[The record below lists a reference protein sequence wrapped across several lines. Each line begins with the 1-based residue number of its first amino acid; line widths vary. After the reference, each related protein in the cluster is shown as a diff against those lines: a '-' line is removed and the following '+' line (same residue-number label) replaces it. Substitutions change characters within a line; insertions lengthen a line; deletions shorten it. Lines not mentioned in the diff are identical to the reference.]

1 VAPVSAQ
8 TISSDADQ
16 TCTVGDPA
24 TRINTITITDDA
36 LTPTITGGKGGK
48 ENRIRIPSSFNMTR
62 DTSMAMLTIGGP
74 AVFFCQSTL
83 AGTADRKY
91 SMAKV
96 NQR

>member
-36 LTPTITGGKGGK
+36 LTPTITGGK

-62 DTSMAMLTIGGP
+62 DTSMAMLAIGGP